1 MSNVLYKFYR
11 MMPSG
16 NWKYTEVFN
25 STLDPE
31 YHALINHC
39 RDNKI
44 DWKLVSTYDNSI
56 KFHEEYD
63 RT

>member
-1 MSNVLYKFYR
+1 MEKPMYYFYR
-11 MMPSG
+11 KMLSG
-16 NWKYTEVFN
+16 NYKYTDAFN

-31 YHALINHC
+31 YHSLINHC
-39 RDNKI
+39 RDNGI
-44 DWKLVSTYDNSI
+44 DWKLIYTFDNSI

>member
-11 MMPSG
+11 MLPSG
-16 NWKYTEVFN
+16 KYKYTDAFN

-31 YHALINHC
+31 YHALINHY
-39 RDNKI
+39 RDERI
-44 DWKLVSTYDNSI
+44 SWKLVSIFDNSI

-63 RT
+63 KT